1 MKTFQQF
8 SEDIQQR
15 RKQLRQRQLDQMAA
29 HKERVADYQ
38 AVQAKTQQK
47 RREREQ
53 LKQEIKKELQTEQ
66 VPSMEPNLYNQQV
79 ARRQA
84 AQKSAQIRHVHQ
96 EIGAEAREQ
105 QAAKRE
111 RMRKLMGS

>member
-29 HKERVADYQ
+29 HKERVADYRAVQ
-38 AVQAKTQQK
+38 AKTQQERKERDDDYRAAQAKTQQK

-53 LKQEIKKELQTEQ
+53 LKQEIKRELQ
-66 VPSMEPNLYNQQV
+66 
-79 ARRQA
+79 
-84 AQKSAQIRHVHQ
+84 K
-96 EIGAEAREQ
+96 
-105 QAAKRE
+105 
-111 RMRKLMGS
+111 